1 MKIRTFWTF
10 LLKIL
15 GLYIV
20 LGSIDVIAQF
30 LSTTYYLFVGDSSDS
45 IIKLS
50 LFGIVAVMTFIY
62 YLVLR
67 FFVFNPNFIIDKLKL
82 DKGFE
87 EEKIDLNDNSSA
99 ILRIALIVI
108 GGLLLVDS
116 LPILFKNIIMFFQQ
130 ESLFRN
136 YSGTGWIVFGVIKS
150 IIGYLLLT
158 NSKFFID
165 FINKEKV

>member
-20 LGSIDVIAQF
+20 LGGIDVIAQF
-30 LSTTYYLFVGDSSDS
+30 LSTTYYLFADDSSDN

-50 LFGIVAVMTFIY
+50 LFGMVVIMILVY

-67 FFVFNPNFIIDKLKL
+67 FFVFKPNLIIDKLKL

-87 EEKIDLNDNSSA
+87 EEEIKLDDNSST
-99 ILRIALIVI
+99 ILRIAIIVI
-108 GGLLLVDS
+108 GGLILVDS
-116 LPILFKNIIMFFQQ
+116 LPVLCKNVFIFFQQ

-136 YSGTGWIVFGVIKS
+136 YSGTGWIIFGVVKS

-158 NSKFFID
+158 NNQFFVDLI
-165 FINKEKV
+165 KKGKA

>member
-1 MKIRTFWTF
+1 MKIRTFWVF

-15 GLYIV
+15 GLYIL
-20 LGSIDVIAQF
+20 LGSIDVIVQF
-30 LSTTYYLFVGDSSDS
+30 ISTTYYLFVNDSSDN

-50 LFGIVAVMTFIY
+50 LIGMVVIIILIY

-67 FFVFNPNFIIDKLKL
+67 FIIFKPNLIIDKLKL

-87 EEKIDLNDNSSA
+87 EEKIEFNDNSST
-99 ILRIALIVI
+99 ILRIAIIVI
-108 GGLLLVDS
+108 GGLILVDS
-116 LPILFKNIIMFFQQ
+116 LPILFKNVFIFFQQ

-136 YSGTGWIVFGVIKS
+136 YSGTGWIIFGVVKS

-158 NSKFFID
+158 NSKFFVDLIK
-165 FINKEKV
+165 KEKG

>member
-30 LSTTYYLFVGDSSDS
+30 LTTTYYLFVDDSSDN
-45 IIKLS
+45 IIKLT
-50 LFGIVAVMTFIY
+50 LFGIIAGMIFIY

-67 FFVFNPNFIIDKLKL
+67 FFIFKPNLIIDKFKL

-87 EEKIDLNDNSSA
+87 EEKIELNNNSSS
-99 ILRIALIVI
+99 ILRIAVIVI
-108 GGLLLVDS
+108 GGLMFVDS
-116 LPILFKNIIMFFQQ
+116 LPVLFKNVFMFFQQ

-136 YSGTGWIVFGVIKS
+136 YSGTGWIIFGVVKS

-158 NSKFFID
+158 NSKFFVDLIK
-165 FINKEKV
+165 KEKV

>member
-30 LSTTYYLFVGDSSDS
+30 LSTTYFLFANDSSDY
-45 IIKLS
+45 IIKFS
-50 LFGIVAVMTFIY
+50 LFGMVAIIILIY
-62 YLVLR
+62 YLVLK
-67 FFVFNPNFIIDKLKL
+67 FFVFKPSFIIDKLKL

-87 EEKIDLNDNSSA
+87 EEEIKLNDNSST
-99 ILRIALIVI
+99 IFRIAIIVI
-108 GGLLLVDS
+108 GGLILVDS
-116 LPILFKNIIMFFQQ
+116 LPVLCKNVFVFFQQ

-136 YSGTGWIVFGVIKS
+136 YSGTGWIIFGFVKS
-150 IIGYLLLT
+150 IIGYLLLN
-158 NSKFFID
+158 NSKFFVD
-165 FINKEKV
+165 LLKKEKV